1 MSFFGDIAKFATKGF
16 KKFKEV
22 GGEIAKATRVARP
35 LIRALPVVGQPL
47 ATGLEA
53 LDPGVR
59 MAERSR
65 KQAGRPARDPG
76 KSIAAIGTQFL
87 SRGLTI
93 AQRLREGR
101 LQPREST
108 PLVTPKKTP
117 AFQRTVPGR
126 TLSTRLGQP
135 QRPVP
140 MAGLQPA
147 RVVRAQPAAFM
158 IPEGLTEQ
166 IAQTGRELL
175 ARPSPVPRVGRGAF
189 PSTRQPTPSI
199 VPLSASVDKLGRPLV
214 VSPGFETRVRCPP
227 GYLAVTMPDGSRA
240 CVLAPVAVAAG
251 LAKRRR
257 KPLISVKETR
267 AMQVADRAR
276 GKLKRVTTKA
286 GFRVTEKRTSRRRSS
301 G

>member
-1 MSFFGDIAKFATKGF
+1 MSFFGDIAKFASKGF

-47 ATGLEA
+47 ATGLQA
-53 LDPGVR
+53 LDPGDR
-59 MAERSR
+59 MAERKR
-65 KQAGRPARDPG
+65 KQSGRPSRDPG
-76 KSIAAIGTQFL
+76 QSIARIGSRFL
-87 SRGLTI
+87 VRSLTAAQRI
-93 AQRLREGR
+93 AQGR
-101 LQPREST
+101 LQPRDTT
-108 PLVTPKKTP
+108 PLVSERQTP

-126 TLSTRLGQP
+126 TLATRLGQP

-140 MAGLQPA
+140 MAGLQPR
-147 RVVRAQPAAFM
+147 RVIQAQPAAFM

-166 IAQTGRELL
+166 IARTGRELL
-175 ARPSPVPRVGRGAF
+175 ARPSPVPSPGRGRF
-189 PSTRQPTPSI
+189 PGLGAPAPSI
-199 VPLSASVDKLGRPLV
+199 VPLSASVDKIGRPLV

-286 GFRVTEKRTSRRRSS
+286 GFRVTEKRSTRRRSS